1 MLYRIQTRQDM
12 DSLDLRCPKSVMD
25 ELLRC
30 TAYPSEGIALIAE
43 DREAIAETKKTVD
56 YTHHPCEWVNRLNG
70 GWLSA
75 LYVINNSFTV
85 TLLIPADIAP
95 DIILQELED

>member
-1 MLYRIQTRQDM
+1 MLYRIETRQELNT
-12 DSLDLRCPKSVMD
+12 LDLRFPKSVMD

-30 TAYPSEGIALIAE
+30 TAYPTEGIALIAE
-43 DREAIAETKKTVD
+43 GREDIAEVRETVD